1 MSNNKKKDISI
12 VVNIVFVALFIVA
25 CVFVYKIFGLKNIK
39 NAVER
44 NGGMMH
50 IDKTDY
56 FTVDIL
62 FSNIYSKE

>member
-1 MSNNKKKDISI
+1 MIIVSNSYDKNFVDPQKSNSKDHG
-12 VVNIVFVALFIVA
+12 
-25 CVFVYKIFGLKNIK
+25 FGLKNIK